1 MVNPKDVDLG
11 GEEKW
16 FQGKKERVK
25 PIVGVNV
32 FACVYVLDKN
42 KWIKKN

>member
-16 FQGKKERVK
+16 FQGKKESK
-25 PIVGVNV
+25 THSWCE
-32 FACVYVLDKN
+32 CVCLCVCAGWK
-42 KWIKKN
+42 